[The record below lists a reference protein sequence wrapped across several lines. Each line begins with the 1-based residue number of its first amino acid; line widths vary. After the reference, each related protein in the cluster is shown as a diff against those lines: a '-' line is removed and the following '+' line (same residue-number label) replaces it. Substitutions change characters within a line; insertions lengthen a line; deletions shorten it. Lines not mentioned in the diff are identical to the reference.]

1 MRRWKIWL
9 IVYSPAL
16 LWAGLSLKEATWWVE
31 NIVAYPSLFLIVY
44 IVFALIFA
52 LRLKWA
58 PSAICIVLAG
68 AFTLMAP
75 KSNQNLVSHCAN
87 SVSVVQFNLYYEN
100 PDVNAFINYLLTKPA
115 DLVVMQEV
123 APEIGERL
131 KMLSDIYPYF
141 YGGQKGVGYP
151 SSQMILSVSPLKNMS
166 VFMTPDEQNII
177 RGTWYPH
184 NQSAMT
190 LIVAHPTSPRTKE
203 LWYRRNAL
211 IRTIE
216 SLIEIYPSDE
226 VMVLGDFNL
235 SSASLRFAKLFPTFQ
250 KAPVASWPN
259 WSQAFNTP
267 PVSMIAIDHLWLQS
281 VNAGRKICQRQSSPN
296 PAGSDHFLVKTEIGY

>member
-1 MRRWKIWL
+1 
-9 IVYSPAL
+9 
-16 LWAGLSLKEATWWVE
+16 
-31 NIVAYPSLFLIVY
+31 
-44 IVFALIFA
+44 
-52 LRLKWA
+52 
-58 PSAICIVLAG
+58 
-68 AFTLMAP
+68 MAP
-75 KSNQNLVSHCAN
+75 KSNQNLVSRCAN

-131 KMLSDIYPYF
+131 KMLSDIYPHF

-226 VMVLGDFNL
+226 VMVL
-235 SSASLRFAKLFPTFQ
+235 SLIHISEPTR
-250 KAPVASWPN
+250 P
-259 WSQAFNTP
+259 
-267 PVSMIAIDHLWLQS
+267 
-281 VNAGRKICQRQSSPN
+281 C
-296 PAGSDHFLVKTEIGY
+296 

>member
-1 MRRWKIWL
+1 MGSEMCIRD
-9 IVYSPAL
+9 S
-16 LWAGLSLKEATWWVE
+16 
-31 NIVAYPSLFLIVY
+31 PSLFLIVY

-75 KSNQNLVSHCAN
+75 KSNQNLVSRCAN

-131 KMLSDIYPYF
+131 KMLSDIYPHF

-177 RGTWYPH
+177 RGTWY
-184 NQSAMT
+184 
-190 LIVAHPTSPRTKE
+190 L
-203 LWYRRNAL
+203 
-211 IRTIE
+211 
-216 SLIEIYPSDE
+216 SLIHI
-226 VMVLGDFNL
+226 
-235 SSASLRFAKLFPTFQ
+235 
-250 KAPVASWPN
+250 
-259 WSQAFNTP
+259 
-267 PVSMIAIDHLWLQS
+267 
-281 VNAGRKICQRQSSPN
+281 
-296 PAGSDHFLVKTEIGY
+296 